1 MIQALY
7 AIAAAL
13 MLGLSAAGG
22 AIGDGMVLSK
32 YVEGVSRQ
40 PEARGQILGSAF
52 IGVGIVE
59 GIPVIALAL
68 GLVLLL
74 GKGGGL

>member
-1 MIQALY
+1 MVQALY

-13 MLGLSAAGG
+13 MIGLSAAGG
-22 AIGDGMVLSK
+22 AIGDGMVFSK
-32 YVEGVSRQ
+32 FVEGVSRQ
-40 PEARGQILGSAF
+40 PEARGQILGSTF
-52 IGVGIVE
+52 IGVGVVE

-74 GKGGGL
+74 SKGGGL